1 MRAILDIEAIRSAPL
16 DSDPYPHIINSQFI
30 RSDAIAELEKD
41 FPNIKIS
48 GFHPV
53 ENLELKGA
61 FHHLIEEL
69 KGPQLTRAL
78 SEKFHIDLAAFPSFI
93 SVRKLSAAHEG
104 RIHCDSTS
112 KVMSLLLY
120 MNQEWSHTEGQLRIL
135 YNSTDITK
143 YKAQLNPQMG
153 TMFAFLRADNS
164 WHGHT
169 SFVGERRVV
178 QVAWLRS
185 SEEAC
190 RKKKRHRLS
199 GFIKSLFS

>member
-1 MRAILDIEAIRSAPL
+1 MSEILDIEAIRSASL
-16 DSDPYPHIINSQFI
+16 DNDPYPHIINSQFI
-30 RSDAIAELEKD
+30 RSDAMAALDKD
-41 FPNIKIS
+41 FPDIKIS

-53 ENLELKGA
+53 ENIALKGT

-69 KGPQLTRAL
+69 KGPQLTTAL
-78 SEKFHIDLAAFPSFI
+78 SEKFHIDLTSLPSLI

-120 MNQEWSHTEGQLRIL
+120 MNQEWNHAEGQLRVL
-135 YNSTDITK
+135 YNATNITE
-143 YKAQLNPQMG
+143 YKAQLSPQIG
-153 TMFAFLRADNS
+153 TVFAFLRTDNS

-185 SEEAC
+185 QKEAN
-190 RKKKRHRLS
+190 RKKNRHRLS
-199 GFIKSLFS
+199 GFIKNLFS